1 MNDKKCNYWQ
11 VIIYTCNVIGE
22 KVGSGKMC
30 LWCNDRSKIFH
41 SVKAT
46 QQHMI
51 DKGHCMLYHDGDAAY
66 EYADFY
72 DYS

>member
-1 MNDKKCNYWQ
+1 
-11 VIIYTCNVIGE
+11 
-22 KVGSGKMC
+22 MC